1 MRALIFGWTGETGKE
16 LVKVGLFNF
25 MNHINS
31 FYKQI
36 KGSNLFAGATLAGRR
51 NKGKCLKTD

>member
-51 NKGKCLKTD
+51 NKGKC